1 VKITDVNIEAYLERI
16 GYRGSTKPTA
26 EVLKSMHRAHLLT
39 VPFENL
45 DIALGVPI
53 ELDLDAFF
61 EKIVVRRRGGF
72 CYELNGL
79 FGWLLRELR
88 FPVAMLSARVLD
100 GGRIGPDFDHML
112 LLVRLEDRLIA
123 DVGFGDSFLTPV
135 PMDGDEQV
143 EGDRT
148 YRVAVTEWAL
158 TLERLSPGTDWEP
171 QYAFNGAPR
180 RLADFAEMCRWQQTS
195 PESHFTQKAICSLA
209 TEDGRITLSN
219 GRLIETKAGNK
230 SERSIKDHAEY
241 RDLLRL
247 HFGIELHAGAP
258 IEKLMDRTG

>member
-1 VKITDVNIEAYLERI
+1 MNVDAYLERI
-16 GYRGSTKPTA
+16 GHSGSTTPTPQT
-26 EVLKSMHRAHLLT
+26 LKALHRAHLLT

-53 ELDLDAFF
+53 ELDLEAFF
-61 EKIVVRRRGGF
+61 DKIVVRRRGGF

-88 FPVAMLSARVLD
+88 FPVATLSARVLD

-123 DVGFGDSFLTPV
+123 DVGFGDSFLEPA
-135 PMDGDEQV
+135 PMDGDEHV

-148 YRVAVTEWAL
+148 YRVAETEWAL

-180 RLADFAEMCRWQQTS
+180 RLSDFAEMCRWQQTS
-195 PESHFTQKAICSLA
+195 PDSPFTQKTICSLP
-209 TEDGRITLSN
+209 TPDGRVTVSN
-219 GRLIETKAGNK
+219 GRLIETTAGHK
-230 SERSIKDHAEY
+230 SERPIKDHAEY
-241 RDLLRL
+241 RDLLRTR
-247 HFGIELHAGAP
+247 FGVELDNEADVA
-258 IEKLMDRTG
+258 KLMNRGDA

>member
-1 VKITDVNIEAYLERI
+1 MKIPAVDVGAYLERI
-16 GYRGSTKPTA
+16 GYRGGTKPTA
-26 EVLKSMHRAHLLT
+26 EVLKSIHRAHLLT

-45 DIALGVPI
+45 DIALGRPI
-53 ELDLDAFF
+53 EMDLDAFF
-61 EKIVVRRRGGF
+61 DKIVVRRRGGF

-88 FPVAMLSARVLD
+88 FPVATLSARVLD

-123 DVGFGDSFLTPV
+123 DVGFGDSFVEPV
-135 PMDGDEQV
+135 PMDGDEHV

-148 YRVAVTEWAL
+148 YRVAETEWAL

-180 RLADFAEMCRWQQTS
+180 RLSDFAEMCRWQQTS
-195 PESHFTQKAICSLA
+195 PDSHFTQKTICSLP

-219 GRLIETKAGNK
+219 DRWIETIDGQRT
-230 SERSIKDHAEY
+230 ERKVTGPDEY
-241 RDLLRL
+241 RELLRTR
-247 HFGIELHAGAP
+247 FGIELDADAA
-258 IEKLMDRTG
+258 IDTLMER

>member
-1 VKITDVNIEAYLERI
+1 VKITDVNVETYLERI

-123 DVGFGDSFLTPV
+123 DVGFGDSFLEPV
-135 PMDGDEQV
+135 PMDGDEHV

-148 YRVAVTEWAL
+148 YRVAETEWAL
-158 TLERLSPGTDWEP
+158 TLERLSPGTEWEP

-195 PESHFTQKAICSLA
+195 PESHFTQKTICSLP
-209 TEDGRITLSN
+209 TPHGRITLAN
-219 GRLIETKAGNK
+219 DRWIDTKDGRRE
-230 SERSIKDHAEY
+230 ERKVESHDEY
-241 RDLLRL
+241 RDLLRTR
-247 HFGIELHAGAP
+247 FGIELDAGAP
-258 IEKLMDRTG
+258 IERLTRA